1 MNRRAVWRLAEKLA
15 ALVWPRRCPLCEELL
30 GPDAAEGVL
39 CPACAP
45 QAAALAHNPPRLH
58 AAEHG
63 WYALSGAAA
72 AYRYEGAVRQ
82 AILLAKGNARPWA
95 ARELADLVA
104 LRVFGAESALP
115 GGRPRYQGLA
125 GFPQYDAIVPVPPRR
140 PGTGKLPA
148 RLARRLGA
156 VLGIP
161 VVEALVPT
169 RRMQPQKSLDRMA
182 RYANT
187 RAGYAARGGLDL
199 SGKRLLLVDDILT
212 TGATA
217 SACALALLEAG
228 AVSVFAV
235 TVAAAGESAQAS
247 RTAAPQPHQPARPEK
262 A

>member
-15 ALVWPRRCPLCEELL
+15 ALVWPRRCPLCGELL

-125 GFPQYDAIVPVPPRR
+125 GFPLYDAIVPVPPRR

-148 RLARRLGA
+148 RLARRLG
-156 VLGIP
+156 
-161 VVEALVPT
+161 T
-169 RRMQPQKSLDRMA
+169 
-182 RYANT
+182 
-187 RAGYAARGGLDL
+187 
-199 SGKRLLLVDDILT
+199 
-212 TGATA
+212 
-217 SACALALLEAG
+217 
-228 AVSVFAV
+228 
-235 TVAAAGESAQAS
+235 
-247 RTAAPQPHQPARPEK
+247 
-262 A
+262 